1 MRPSSSRSEPPA
13 SSPPFGGLPGAR
25 PQDPPAFPAPYGG
38 LLGAL
43 PGDPPV
49 DAVLGDRS
57 LVAAMLRAEAA
68 LAAAQVTVGL
78 VPAAAAE
85 VIGRVAG
92 SRDYDPGELGIAAAA
107 SGNPVVPLA
116 AWLTR
121 DVAAQDEDAARWVHH
136 GATSQDI
143 LDTALMLVADDALSQ
158 TLHVLDRCCSTLVL
172 LATRHAS
179 TLMAGRTLGQL
190 AAPTTFGLTV
200 TGWLTGVD
208 AAAVQLRASRS
219 RLAVQLG
226 GPVGTGVAWGP
237 RLPEVLG
244 AFAAATGLRTAPP
257 WHTDRSRVVQ
267 LAASL
272 GQAVI
277 ACAKIATDVVTLSQN
292 EIGELREGATAGRGG
307 SSAMPHKHNPVG
319 SVLIRSAAVRAPG
332 LVASVL
338 SAAVHEGQRAT
349 GAWHAEWSPLR
360 ELLHLA
366 GGATAATADV
376 LEGLEVREQAMA
388 DRVAGAGS
396 VMFAESVSRALGGA
410 LGRAAA
416 QDVVG
421 AAARTAEQ
429 TGSPFRELLEADD
442 RVTSHLDPAAL
453 GACFDPGPHVRAA
466 AGLVALTLS
475 RRNPPEDR

>member
-13 SSPPFGGLPGAR
+13 SST
-25 PQDPPAFPAPYGG
+25 PYGG
-38 LLGAL
+38 LLGGL

-49 DAVLGDRS
+49 DAAVGDRS
-57 LVAAMLRAEAA
+57 WVTAMLRAEAA
-68 LAAAQVTVGL
+68 LAAAQATVGL

-92 SRDYDPGELGIAAAA
+92 SRDYDPGDLGSAAAA

-121 DVAAQDEDAARWVHH
+121 DVAAQDEDAAGWVHR

-143 LDTALMLVADDALSQ
+143 LDTALMMVADEAVARI
-158 TLHVLDRCCSTLVL
+158 LHLLDRCASTLVR

-200 TGWLTGVD
+200 TVWLTGID
-208 AAAVQLRASRS
+208 AATVQLRASRS
-219 RLAVQLG
+219 WLAVQLG
-226 GPVGTGVAWGP
+226 GPVGTGVAWSP
-237 RLPEVLG
+237 QLPELLE
-244 AFAAATGLRTAPP
+244 AFAAVTGLRAATP
-257 WHTDRSRVVQ
+257 WHTDRSRVVE

-272 GQAVI
+272 GQAVS

-292 EIGELREGATAGRGG
+292 EIGEVREGAAPGRGG

-332 LVASVL
+332 LVATVL
-338 SAAVHEGQRAT
+338 SAAVHDGQRAT

-360 ELLHLA
+360 DLLHLA
-366 GGATAATADV
+366 GGVTALTADV
-376 LEGLEVREQAMA
+376 VEALEVRDQVMA
-388 DRVAGAGS
+388 ERVTGDGA
-396 VMFAESVSRALGGA
+396 VMFAESVSRALSGA
-410 LGRAAA
+410 LGRAGA
-416 QDVVG
+416 QDVVA

-429 TGSPFRELLEADD
+429 TGTPFHEPLRFDD
-442 RVTSHLDPAAL
+442 RINSHPDSTELD
-453 GACFDPGPHVRAA
+453 ACFDPGPHVRAA